1 MAQTVSLYHAE
12 RPRSVSP
19 TRMCWEI
26 RQEAQQKL
34 SKMQSMGLHVFD
46 PEWNRNGFRESGH
59 ACTRAETLHSASFRD
74 ITVKIHSTG
83 EQMTVPVQVCT
94 RVWDVKCAIAG
105 FSMTSPEQLTF
116 VVKQGCTFRIQN
128 DNEEVGRVVTIKGI
142 TAFAP
147 QAHKWP
153 NPTIII
159 GAGYNGIKNA
169 LLYAHYGNR
178 DFVMYDRYDRVGGH
192 AWIVQANKTSKL
204 QTELSAFHVWF
215 GMEWSDTNPKLGCPT
230 EFGTWP
236 KKDECLAHMQH
247 ACDRYDLIPH
257 INFRTNIVDIQIMGK
272 LTDWDRYYVC
282 GVQQQGR
289 EDAETKHV
297 PTNILYHFPGAY
309 FNPRIINYP
318 GEDTSDIQVGYGMND
333 DIPFDYLD
341 GNRAAILG
349 NGAFAVENIRTCM
362 EYGVTKVFLVTRK
375 KNLPSPR
382 MCCWFVHQSITPVPA
397 KMLLRIFEPMFD
409 ISGFGDPWQY
419 HSVFAT
425 KDRKNCTISSHSRFG
440 IGDVTFLA
448 MAWGRCEY
456 VVDLCKR
463 CTYRCIHTVGGK
475 KLEDVRVIIK
485 CLGLIADFACDRM
498 HKLKEMV
505 GTWPHGDHR
514 RIIFADPLGMHAA
527 NFSSFS
533 AGIGAYV
540 SSHRDKHLA
549 DFPQEFL
556 GLIGAGVLEML
567 PKMKAEDDK
576 PAHQMSSQYLTSVS
590 MIVDGALPR
599 SAMKMAGLD
608 QYFHKMVWITNPFDK
623 YYDECKNSWDQYQ
636 NDWWQMGFD
645 HEYTP
650 YPYSKDMVTKWFED
664 YRETVGPTDLDGK
677 EYAPRLR
684 GKIVKDYVPSWERDG
699 DEPAQQEEES
709 PEEAPEAAPEP
720 QPAPAVEDQAPE
732 EPAKEE
738 TSEEKDERERQEAEQ
753 KAAQE
758 AAIKAYFDNQAAERA
773 KMGEIN
779 VVDPM
784 FGSVFQETPWDKDG
798 ARMWWMMNDRAAAS
812 ASIY

>member
-333 DIPFDYLD
+333 DIPFDHLE
-341 GNRAAILG
+341 GSRSAILG

-362 EYGVTKVFLVTRK
+362 EYGCEKVFLVTRR

-382 MCCWFVHQSITPVPA
+382 MCCWFVHQAIVPVPA
-397 KMLLRIFEPMFD
+397 AMLLRTFEPMFLQC
-409 ISGFGDPWQY
+409 GFGDPWEY
-419 HSVFAT
+419 HSVYAS
-425 KDRKNCTISSHSRFG
+425 KDRSKCTISSASRFG

-448 MAWGRCEY
+448 VAWGRCEY
-456 VVDLCKR
+456 VVDLVKR
-463 CTYRCIHTVGGK
+463 VTHHCLHTEGGR
-475 KLEDVRVIIK
+475 KLEDVTCVIK
-485 CLGLIADFACDRM
+485 CLGLIGDFGADRL
-498 HKLKEMV
+498 HKVREFV
-505 GTWPHGDHR
+505 GPWPHGDFR
-514 RIIFADPLGMHAA
+514 RTISADPLGMHAA
-527 NFSSFS
+527 NFTTFS
-533 AGIGAYV
+533 AGIGGYGDSV
-540 SSHRDKHLA
+540 KVKFLL
-549 DFPQEFL
+549 DFPQEFQRL
-556 GLIGAGVLEML
+556 QNMGILDM
-567 PKMKAEDDK
+567 
-576 PAHQMSSQYLTSVS
+576 
-590 MIVDGALPR
+590 LPR
-599 SAMKMAGLD
+599 SKATDAKPCHQWDAQYAQTCGMIVEGNLPRLGQKMVGLD
-608 QYFHKMVWITNPFDK
+608 DYMSKMYHAVNPLKRFFA
-623 YYDECKNSWDQYQ
+623 ECQESWNQYQ
-636 NDWWQMGFD
+636 EDWWKMGFE
-645 HEYTP
+645 HEYVP
-650 YPYSKDMVTKWFED
+650 YPYTEETVHEWFDD
-664 YRETVGPTDLDGK
+664 YAKTVGPISVAAKKEWEEAMK
-677 EYAPRLR
+677 EYNE
-684 GKIVKDYVPSWERDG
+684 KSDQ
-699 DEPAQQEEES
+699 PAQW
-709 PEEAPEAAPEP
+709 
-720 QPAPAVEDQAPE
+720 D
-732 EPAKEE
+732 
-738 TSEEKDERERQEAEQ
+738 
-753 KAAQE
+753 
-758 AAIKAYFDNQAAERA
+758 
-773 KMGEIN
+773 GE
-779 VVDPM
+779 
-784 FGSVFQETPWDKDG
+784 GSKF
-798 ARMWWMMNDRAAAS
+798 WWMAS
-812 ASIY
+812 CSDTKDWWAKRRFEGAG